1 MGRMRRVTMK
11 IRTPVFDDH
20 SNIRHVYFPITGVIS
35 VLATMRNGAA
45 VEIGT
50 VGNEGMAGLPAF
62 LGATRSPGQA
72 VQQIPGDSYQLAVDD
87 LHEHIAGGGELA
99 GVLQRYTQAFFIQVA
114 QSAACNRLHPAEERL
129 ARWLLTCQDRVG
141 SAEFHLTH
149 EFLGQ
154 MLGVRR
160 ATVTVIA
167 GVLQE
172 AGIIRYRRG
181 HVTVVNRERLEEASC
196 ECYAIVNEE
205 FAAFFGEWD

>member
-1 MGRMRRVTMK
+1 MK
-11 IRTPVFDDH
+11 VRAPVFDDL
-20 SNIRHVYFPITGVIS
+20 SNIPFVYFPITGVIS
-35 VLATMRNGAA
+35 VLATTQNGTA

-72 VQQIPGDSYQLAVDD
+72 FQQIAGESYRLEADA
-87 LHEHIAGGGELA
+87 LHEHTANGEALTKI
-99 GVLQRYTQAFFIQVA
+99 LRRYTQAFFVQVA

-141 SAEFHLTH
+141 SPDFDLTH

-167 GVLQE
+167 GMLQE

-181 HVTVVNRERLEEASC
+181 RVSIVDRERLEEASC
-196 ECYAIVNEE
+196 ECYSIVRAEYE
-205 FAAFFGEWD
+205 DFLGGRS